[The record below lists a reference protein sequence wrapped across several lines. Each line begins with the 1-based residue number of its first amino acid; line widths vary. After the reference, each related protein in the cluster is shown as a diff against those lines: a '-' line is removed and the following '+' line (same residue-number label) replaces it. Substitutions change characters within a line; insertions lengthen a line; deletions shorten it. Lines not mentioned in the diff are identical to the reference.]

1 MNMLKKGPDLKLSDL
16 QVPRFLKDLYYD
28 LSDRHLLPLVV
39 LLLVAIVAV
48 PILIGKNGDFEEA
61 APPAAIPPAGSDSS
75 LVVAK
80 AAPGLR
86 EYDRRFEGDVARDP
100 FTQQYAEGGE
110 GEASGGEPPT
120 EATIETSSGGGE
132 GGSEPVPSGGSETPG
147 NSGAPEEDPN
157 RDQLTYY
164 SWVIDVSITPGSGA
178 GETKSEPT
186 VRRGQPQY
194 TSLPS
199 RKVPALTYI
208 GVTKDESR
216 VLMLV
221 SDKVTGLFGDAVCVQ
236 GSEKCQLLALEPGF
250 PVTVVYG
257 ADSRT
262 YRIELRKIRMVT
274 TDKLNKAPLGK
285 NGKQSKKSG
294 PEKSGRTKGYSSRSP
309 QPIPPASTDVS
320 LDQLFAG
327 Q

>member
-1 MNMLKKGPDLKLSDL
+1 MNMLKKGPDLKLSNLKVPGFL
-16 QVPRFLKDLYYD
+16 QYIYYD
-28 LSDRHLLPLVV
+28 LKDRHLLPLVV
-39 LLLVAIVAV
+39 LLLVAVVAV
-48 PILIGKNGDFEEA
+48 PILIGKNSEIEEA
-61 APPAAIPPAGSDSS
+61 IPPAPIPPAGSNSK

-86 EYDRRFEGDVARDP
+86 EYDRRFDGEVAHDP
-100 FTQQYAEGGE
+100 FQQQYTGGGKGE
-110 GEASGGEPPT
+110 GPGSSGEPPT
-120 EATIETSSGGGE
+120 EATIESSGGE
-132 GGSEPVPSGGSETPG
+132 GGSESVPSGGSEIPESG
-147 NSGAPEEDPN
+147 GAPEEEPD
-157 RDQLTYY
+157 RGQLTYF
-164 SWVIDVSITPGSGA
+164 SWVIDISVTPGSGA
-178 GETKSEPT
+178 GEGKSETT
-186 VRRGQPQY
+186 VRRSQPQY

-221 SDKVTGLFGDAVCVQ
+221 SDKVTALYGDAVCVQ
-236 GSEKCQLLALEPGF
+236 GSEKCQLLAMEPGF

-262 YRIELRKIRMVT
+262 YRIELRKIRLVT

-285 NGKQSKKSG
+285 NGKGKKGGSKKSG
-294 PEKSGRTKGYSSRSP
+294 RAKGYSSSEP
-309 QPIPPASTDVS
+309 QPITPPSTDVR
-320 LDQLFAG
+320 LDQLIAG

>member
-16 QVPRFLKDLYYD
+16 KVPGFLKDIYYD

-48 PILIGKNGDFEEA
+48 PILIGKDSELEEA
-61 APPAAIPPAGSDSS
+61 VPPAAIPPAGAGSN

-86 EYDRRFEGDVARDP
+86 EYDRRFEGEVARDP
-100 FTQQYAEGGE
+100 FVQQYRDEEGTGAGAGGE
-110 GEASGGEPPT
+110 QPT
-120 EATIETSSGGGE
+120 EATIESSAGSG

-147 NSGAPEEDPN
+147 GGAPEEDPD
-157 RDQLTYY
+157 RDRLTYY
-164 SWVIDVSITPGSGA
+164 SWVIDVGITPGSGA
-178 GETKSEPT
+178 GENKSEPT

-208 GVTKDESR
+208 GVSKDESKA
-216 VLMLV
+216 LMLV

-262 YRIELRKIRMVT
+262 YRVELRKIRLVT

-285 NGKQSKKSG
+285 NGKKGGSK
-294 PEKSGRTKGYSSRSP
+294 KSGRTKGYSASAQ
-309 QPIPPASTDVS
+309 QPISPPSTDVS
-320 LDQLFAG
+320 LDQLLAG
-327 Q
+327 K